1 MDKPIYQESTEKHQT
16 GSLVAEYSLNMSMVS
31 GSIPTPKNL
40 IKCQQQ
46 NTTQKQG
53 RETKWMREQWQRE
66 EVGEGDGER
75 ERETNH
81 TVSNMDTLN
90 IA

>member
-1 MDKPIYQESTEKHQT
+1 MDKPMYQESTEKHQT

-40 IKCQQQ
+40 LNANNKTLRRRGEGRQ
-46 NTTQKQG
+46 NGWENSGK
-53 RETKWMREQWQRE
+53 
-66 EVGEGDGER
+66 GEGDGER